1 MPDWK
6 YGISLAEKTPLT
18 APLPLEG
25 DLYEN
30 MRRAKA
36 YGYDAVEFHTRETYQ
51 FDFDR
56 IERMRED
63 GAGDICAIVSGR
75 LYTQGGMSLLGD
87 TPEKV
92 QGAMDGMYQYID
104 SAHKLG
110 VDVVIGWLKGQV
122 PEKGDRDHYMS
133 LLAQRL
139 KVLNEYAKAQEVRLV
154 IEVINH
160 YETNIFT
167 TAKETVDFLCENA
180 LDNCYIHLDTYHM
193 GLEEYDPYEAIRL
206 CGKRLGYFHVSDNSR
221 RHPGSGQFDF
231 KRILAVLKEIG
242 YSGFV
247 TVECLPDPD
256 RETAAK
262 KAISHLK
269 ACEP

>member
-1 MPDWK
+1 M
-6 YGISLAEKTPLT
+6 
-18 APLPLEG
+18 
-25 DLYEN
+25 
-30 MRRAKA
+30 
-36 YGYDAVEFHTRETYQ
+36 
-51 FDFDR
+51 
-56 IERMRED
+56 
-63 GAGDICAIVSGR
+63 
-75 LYTQGGMSLLGD
+75 
-87 TPEKV
+87 
-92 QGAMDGMYQYID
+92 
-104 SAHKLG
+104 
-110 VDVVIGWLKGQV
+110 
-122 PEKGDRDHYMS
+122 
-133 LLAQRL
+133 
-139 KVLNEYAKAQEVRLV
+139 V

-160 YETNIFT
+160 YETNIFI

-180 LDNCYIHLDTYHM
+180 LDNCYVHLDTYHM

-221 RHPGSGQFDF
+221 RYPGSGQFDF